1 MCVGLQVEA
10 AFWGVG
16 KANEER
22 GKVKLFFSDE
32 KEEIGSVSF
41 RSNNLKLPDEKY
53 LWVIWWERVFGA
65 TLMVKKVKKTK
76 ENESFR

>member
-1 MCVGLQVEA
+1 
-10 AFWGVG
+10 VG

-53 LWVIWWERVFGA
+53 L
-65 TLMVKKVKKTK
+65 
-76 ENESFR
+76 